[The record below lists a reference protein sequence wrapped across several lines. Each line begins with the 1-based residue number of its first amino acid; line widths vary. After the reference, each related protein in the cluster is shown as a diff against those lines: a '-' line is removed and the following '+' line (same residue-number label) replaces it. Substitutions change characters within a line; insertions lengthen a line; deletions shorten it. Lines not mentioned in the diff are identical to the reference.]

1 MKLDTKD
8 AYRDMMC
15 NPYAADFLL
24 GKPDPEIPE
33 GWDDLYT
40 EYVYTPS
47 VPITP
52 GVRIFDILQFDENFV
67 ARAVKG
73 NGNFL
78 IRFRDVDGD
87 YISDDTVASSIAIGD
102 AMFPGL
108 IVPEWFI
115 PQGRYIGIE
124 IIGL

>member
-1 MKLDTKD
+1 ML
-8 AYRDMMC
+8 C
-15 NPYAADFLL
+15 NPYAMEFQL
-24 GKPDPEIPE
+24 GSLDPDTPE
-33 GWDDLYT
+33 GYEDLYT
-40 EYVYTPS
+40 EYVYQPS
-47 VPITP
+47 VPIAT
-52 GVRIFDILQFDENFV
+52 GVRIFDTLQFDENFC

-87 YISDDTVASSIAIGD
+87 YISDDTVTSSIAIGD

-115 PQGRYIGIE
+115 PQGQYIGIE